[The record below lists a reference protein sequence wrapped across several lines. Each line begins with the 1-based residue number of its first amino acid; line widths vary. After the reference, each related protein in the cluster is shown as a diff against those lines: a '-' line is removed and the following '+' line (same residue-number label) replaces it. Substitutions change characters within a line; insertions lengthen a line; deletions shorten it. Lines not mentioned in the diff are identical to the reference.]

1 MLNFKIKPKF
11 SANST
16 HTFSRIF
23 APFLNSPSDLKE
35 YIMLPGEN
43 YPQASFRGVV
53 MVILDESTNVFLNTS
68 RLNDSE
74 INNVTLVR
82 SGNVF
87 SLYLNEI
94 LSAEKTFA
102 GDFNLNRYD
111 ETIIGASKS
120 SHEVVSY
127 LNATLYSIKILRNTS
142 DVSLLEN
149 K

>member
-1 MLNFKIKPKF
+1 
-11 SANST
+11 
-16 HTFSRIF
+16 
-23 APFLNSPSDLKE
+23 
-35 YIMLPGEN
+35 MLPGEN
-43 YPQASFRGVV
+43 YPLPACRGTV
-53 MVILDESTNVFLNTS
+53 MVVLDEQTVVFMVTP
-68 RLNDSE
+68 RLSE
-74 INNVTLVR
+74 AEVNNVTLVR
-82 SGNVF
+82 SGNLF

-94 LSAEKTFA
+94 VVEEKTFT

-120 SHEVVSY
+120 SSEVVSY